1 MQRIRIYKDG
11 QLADGEVAI
20 SQLDELLAQPNAVGW
35 LDLVDP
41 SSQEIHELAVR
52 LGLHEL
58 AVEDAIKGKQRPK
71 LEHYDSHLFINVYA
85 ASMNESSK
93 ELQTHEI
100 SIFVTDHAIVT
111 VRDDEGFDINLLTQR
126 WDDSHVLAPD
136 GISFLLWGLLDV
148 IVDGYFEVINKLDN
162 EVEDLEDLLFAAN
175 AVNNTI
181 IQKRSYELRKSLVTL
196 RRVAVPMREVLN
208 PIVKR
213 DAQVISGNMV
223 AYYQDIYDHIMR
235 VADWTDS
242 LRDLVTT
249 LLETNLTIQSNK
261 MNLIMKKVTSWAA
274 IVAVPTAITGWFG
287 QNLPFFG
294 FGMPYG
300 VWLSGGAIVVTS
312 ISLWAAFKRN
322 DWL

>member
-1 MQRIRIYKDG
+1 MQRIRIYRDG
-11 QLADGEVAI
+11 HLVESEAGN
-20 SQLDELLAQPNAVGW
+20 SQLDLLANDKSVVGW
-35 LDLVDP
+35 FDLVDP
-41 SSQEIHELAVR
+41 TSQEIHELAER

-58 AVEDAIKGKQRPK
+58 AVDDAIKGKQRPK

-85 ASMNESSK
+85 AAMNPSTK
-93 ELQTHEI
+93 ELVTHEI
-100 SIFVTDHAIVT
+100 SIFVTENAIIT

-126 WDDSHVLAPD
+126 WDESHVLAGN
-136 GISFLLWGLLDV
+136 GISFLLWGLLDL
-148 IVDGYFEVINKLDN
+148 IVDGYFDLITQLDN
-162 EVEDLEDLLFAAN
+162 EVEELEDLLFAEN
-175 AVNNTI
+175 AVNNSI

-249 LLETNLTIQSNK
+249 LLETNLTIQSNR

-294 FGMPYG
+294 FDKPYG
-300 VWLSGGAIVVTS
+300 VWISASSIVVVS
-312 ISLWAAFKRN
+312 ITLWAAFKRN

>member
-11 QLADGEVAI
+11 QLADGEIDI
-20 SQLDELLAQPNAVGW
+20 SKLDDLSSMANTFAW

-41 SSQEIHELAVR
+41 SSHEIQELAGR

-71 LEHYDSHLFINVYA
+71 LEHYDTHLFINVYA
-85 ASMNESSK
+85 ATINESTK
-93 ELQTHEI
+93 ELETHEI
-100 SIFVTDHAIVT
+100 SIFVTDHAIIT
-111 VRDDEGFDINLLTQR
+111 VRDDEGFDINTLTQR
-126 WDDSHVLAPD
+126 WDDSHILAPN

-148 IVDGYFEVINKLDN
+148 IVDGYFDVINKLDT

-175 AVNNTI
+175 AVNNSI

-294 FGMPYG
+294 FEQGYG
-300 VWLSGGAIVVTS
+300 VWISTGSIFIVSVT
-312 ISLWAAFKRN
+312 LWAAFKRN